1 MEINFQVSSFKTKV
15 SVFQNQ
21 GYEIWASWF
30 ILSVIKRNFKTA
42 KKKSGVSSEQS
53 F

>member
-21 GYEIWASWF
+21 DYEIWASWF